1 MNTEYNRDTAI
12 KAIADLHTR
21 LKAKEEKQQLIKDIK
36 NAYDNKNNFIDKIGI
51 ERFKRIL
58 ADKDCREY
66 KEYIALRSIY
76 NKLEDLYTKKY
87 R

>member
-21 LKAKEEKQQLIKDIK
+21 VKQQEEKQQLIKDIQ
-36 NAYDNKNNFIDKIGI
+36 NADDNLIQFCDKLETGTFLKMLNNKNGID
-51 ERFKRIL
+51 
-58 ADKDCREY
+58 Y
-66 KEYIALRSIY
+66 KEYKKLRFIL